1 MSQVR
6 GRGHRLLFLVG
17 MPGPSR
23 KGWLGKRKGGVNIE
37 PQRLPY
43 VLWDCPWDEEQ

>member
-37 PQRLPY
+37 PQGVGEIL
-43 VLWDCPWDEEQ
+43 LT